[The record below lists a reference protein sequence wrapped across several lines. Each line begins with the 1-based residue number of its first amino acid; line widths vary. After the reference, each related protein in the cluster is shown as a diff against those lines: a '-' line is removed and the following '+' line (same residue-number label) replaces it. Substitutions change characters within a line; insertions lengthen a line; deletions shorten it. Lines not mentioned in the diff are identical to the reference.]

1 MGYRIKERR
10 ELLRMS
16 QEDLSLKSGISRQ
29 TISSLENT
37 PGKNVSTK
45 TLEKLA
51 AALGVTVGELF
62 FAESV

>member
-62 FAESV
+62 FC